1 MNEFLGLYPA
11 WLEPGIGAGWVIGFI
26 ATIHVLFS
34 HASVGAALVFA
45 WLARRAVTANQPQ
58 HLDFIRKY
66 GAFLLIFSYVLGSVT
81 GPGIW
86 FAATIANPRGISA
99 LIHNFVWLWA
109 TEWVFFLIEVAGVY
123 LLVYLAGRVP
133 IKTYLRYC
141 TIFALSSVGTLL
153 IIVGILSFMLWPGQD
168 SWYQT
173 GGVLSAFFGESM
185 FAQLSARF
193 FFMLT
198 ITGVVGGFAAT
209 KTADPAEKSY
219 IARTLTGLGAVG
231 AVLGTASLYWFASTL
246 TSDATIVSA
255 TRMPESFAAMM
266 WAALAVT
273 LVYFALTAWRPSV
286 MNLPLTVAATL
297 VILGHS
303 LREQGITEIYHKERT
318 RWFVK
323 SPAFSFAKI
332 RGVDSYLSPE
342 MKSTGEAIGY
352 DNSLTRALYKSLQ
365 SSGMTVANY
374 GTIFVTIADHDKQR
388 ALPLIRRFYNLGFNI
403 EATKGTCEFLIY
415 DSLRK
420 GHVTYVINTIDVNQ
434 HSTRRDGYD
443 IRRAAVE
450 NNVTIFTALETVSV
464 LLDVLEEITLGVS
477 TIDAQ

>member
-198 ITGVVGGFAAT
+198 ITGVVGGFAAA
-209 KTADPAEKSY
+209 KTSDPAEKSY
-219 IARTLTGLGAVG
+219 IARTLSGLGAMG

-255 TRMPESFAAMM
+255 TRMPESFA
-266 WAALAVT
+266 
-273 LVYFALTAWRPSV
+273 R
-286 MNLPLTVAATL
+286 
-297 VILGHS
+297 
-303 LREQGITEIYHKERT
+303 
-318 RWFVK
+318 
-323 SPAFSFAKI
+323 
-332 RGVDSYLSPE
+332 
-342 MKSTGEAIGY
+342 
-352 DNSLTRALYKSLQ
+352 
-365 SSGMTVANY
+365 
-374 GTIFVTIADHDKQR
+374 
-388 ALPLIRRFYNLGFNI
+388 
-403 EATKGTCEFLIY
+403 
-415 DSLRK
+415 
-420 GHVTYVINTIDVNQ
+420 
-434 HSTRRDGYD
+434 
-443 IRRAAVE
+443 
-450 NNVTIFTALETVSV
+450 
-464 LLDVLEEITLGVS
+464 
-477 TIDAQ
+477 

>member
-198 ITGVVGGFAAT
+198 ITGVVGGFAAA
-209 KTADPAEKSY
+209 KTEDPAEKSY
-219 IARTLTGLGAVG
+219 IARTLSGLGAMG

-297 VILGHS
+297 VILVLGLAPSETAREIVRKPWVAGRFVYANQIIGRDVPALEVKSELPVLSKNGFLATHPFIPENLRKPESKWERLEAGRLISIAACSSCHS
-303 LREQGITEIYHKERT
+303 LTDTGIRPIAKYFPAEADAAGIKDWLSAGLYRGHIVYMPPLPLPELDRDVMSEFLAEIIAVQKT
-318 RWFVK
+318 D
-323 SPAFSFAKI
+323 PQ
-332 RGVDSYLSPE
+332 
-342 MKSTGEAIGY
+342 
-352 DNSLTRALYKSLQ
+352 RA
-365 SSGMTVANY
+365 ANY
-374 GTIFVTIADHDKQR
+374 AVK
-388 ALPLIRRFYNLGFNI
+388 GFP
-403 EATKGTCEFLIY
+403 K
-415 DSLRK
+415 DSVGGK
-420 GHVTYVINTIDVNQ
+420 
-434 HSTRRDGYD
+434 
-443 IRRAAVE
+443 
-450 NNVTIFTALETVSV
+450 
-464 LLDVLEEITLGVS
+464 
-477 TIDAQ
+477 